1 MRKFLTKTE
10 RLVDSA
16 SLFSA
21 NLAAIVLLAL
31 VVLTCIDVIGRYF
44 FNSPLVGAVELVQIC
59 MGMIVFF
66 SFPIMFLRNDH
77 VVVDLIP
84 QFGRGRLAW
93 AVAILFLIVTIIVA
107 VILGDRVWDYA
118 SRAFEDGDITEYL
131 RIPRYPVV
139 GLITLAIFSAA
150 AVSLLRALVIM
161 TQPAEDFVADTE
173 AEAAMKKSE
182 SADQP

>member
-1 MRKFLTKTE
+1 MRKLLTKTE

-16 SLFSA
+16 SLFAA
-21 NLAAIVLLAL
+21 NLAALVLLIL

-44 FNSPLVGAVELVQIC
+44 FNNPLVGAVELVQIC

-84 QFGRGRLAW
+84 IFGRGRIGW
-93 AVAILFLIVTIIVA
+93 AVAILFLLITVFVA
-107 VILGDRVWDYA
+107 ITLGDRVYDYA
-118 SRAFEDGDITEYL
+118 LRALEDGDITEYL

-139 GLITLAIFSAA
+139 GLITAAIFCAA
-150 AVSLLRALVIM
+150 AVSLLRALVLLSRFRSSN
-161 TQPAEDFVADTE
+161 EYDADNTE
-173 AEAAMKKSE
+173 RPS
-182 SADQP
+182 DT

>member
-1 MRKFLTKTE
+1 MRRFLTKAE

-21 NLAAIVLLAL
+21 NLAAIILLVL

-77 VVVDLIP
+77 VVVDLVP
-84 QFGRGRLAW
+84 QFGRGRLGW
-93 AVAILFLIVTIIVA
+93 AVAIIFLLITVYVA
-107 VILGDRVWDYA
+107 VTLGDRVMDYA
-118 SRAFEDGDITEYL
+118 SRAMEDGDITEYL
-131 RIPRYPVV
+131 AIPRYPVV
-139 GLITLAIFSAA
+139 GLITAAIFCAA
-150 AVSLLRALVIM
+150 AVSLLRALVLLSRFN
-161 TQPAEDFVADTE
+161 TSDQYDADSTE
-173 AEAAMKKSE
+173 SSTKS
-182 SADQP
+182 